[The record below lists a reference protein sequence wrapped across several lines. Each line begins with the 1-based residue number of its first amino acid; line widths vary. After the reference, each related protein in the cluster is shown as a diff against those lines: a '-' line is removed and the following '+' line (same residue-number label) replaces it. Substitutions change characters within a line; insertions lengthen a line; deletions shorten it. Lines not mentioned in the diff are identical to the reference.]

1 MPSAP
6 WRRAPAPRAGGG
18 RAAFRFGWGG
28 GGSRRRQ
35 AHEQG
40 PAACGALGDAA
51 LPRWAR
57 GAAGVRVRRCLPCG
71 QRRCRV
77 ARRIMACRGKK
88 AGFRNVSPIRGLSR
102 RAGGRGNG
110 LLPARSGVFPARRNP
125 YALTM
130 SLSPQE
136 TEIRPI
142 SQSEHPLFPAKPST
156 FIYPWQT
163 RPFSSRVSSPPAFRG
178 EHPARPSPAF
188 HAHKRPSLR
197 PSRHRLI
204 PQTIPPGER
213 RALPAPAQ
221 GSKPLR
227 IPFWGAA
234 AVSPH
239 PRPPTPQ
246 AASPCS
252 WTCRRVRALPP
263 DRNETKQDR
272 PLLVGRACVTHA
284 PKAPAAGTAGSAR
297 TRSRVQTLE
306 NPFLGSGSRFPA
318 APIPQNAAGGRPLLV
333 GLPQSIPTTA
343 PFGTKRSKTAP
354 CSWGGRASNP
364 SQRHRLPAPPAR
376 RRQVPARGLAAVY
389 ALCCRTETK
398 RSKTAP
404 CSWGGLA

>member
-6 WRRAPAPRAGGG
+6 WRRAPAPRARGG

-40 PAACGALGDAA
+40 PASCGALGDAA

-57 GAAGVRVRRCLPCG
+57 GAAGVRIRRCLPCG

-136 TEIRPI
+136 TEIRAI
-142 SQSEHPLFPAKPST
+142 SPSKHVLPPAKPST
-156 FIYPWQT
+156 FIHPWQT

-188 HAHKRPSLR
+188 HARKRPSLR
-197 PSRHRLI
+197 LSRYRLI
-204 PQTIPPGER
+204 PQTIPPGRPAGSARTRSRVQTLENPILGSGSRFPAAPIPQR
-213 RALPAPAQ
+213 RRRQAPAR
-221 GSKPLR
+221 GP
-227 IPFWGAA
+227 A
-234 AVSPH
+234 AVYSH
-239 PRPPTPQ
+239 HRPIWNETKHARPLLVGRACVESEPTALSAGTAGPQ

-263 DRNETKQDR
+263 DRNETKQVR
-272 PLLVGRACVTHA
+272 PLLMGRTCVTHA
-284 PKAPAAGTAGSAR
+284 PKALAPDTIGRRRLFRRRGRRRSFAGT
-297 TRSRVQTLE
+297 
-306 NPFLGSGSRFPA
+306 
-318 APIPQNAAGGRPLLV
+318 
-333 GLPQSIPTTA
+333 PQSPSR
-343 PFGTKRSKTAP
+343 PR
-354 CSWGGRASNP
+354 GRA
-364 SQRHRLPAPPAR
+364 
-376 RRQVPARGLAAVY
+376 RG
-389 ALCCRTETK
+389 
-398 RSKTAP
+398 
-404 CSWGGLA
+404 